1 MFDESFINQLNS
13 WNEKTLL
20 KKIKFNRGIERET
33 LRVSKDGSI
42 SKRPHLKSLGSALT
56 NPYITTDFAE
66 ALIELVTPKFD
77 NVDDLYSCLQDLH
90 VFTAQNIDEDEFL
103 WAHSMPCRIVKESD
117 INIANYG
124 SNNSGMLKHI
134 YRKGLR
140 VRYGSIMQCVSGIHY
155 NFSIDEKSYCDLLGS
170 AYSQE
175 AVDNLY
181 LGLIR
186 NFKRNFWFILAQL
199 GASPVADKSY
209 VLERDHNLEKLNA
222 NDVFLPEATSLR
234 MSNIGYQSPIQTSLG
249 IRYNSLDGFIESVKK
264 GIKMSHIEFNRLGL
278 FDAEGNRQQISDG
291 IIQIENELYDTIR
304 PKRTSPNGLR
314 PANALKEHGIEYVEI
329 RGVDI
334 SPNALGGISKDQMHF
349 LDLFLIH
356 CFITR
361 SSELT
366 DKENIR
372 LQKNHTDMVSS
383 GQNNSTVISYKGKEI
398 SSGEAMV
405 DLINELSLLAKTL
418 DGDTKTYENAL
429 RAITTNKNQSAAI
442 FSSLAEGKDF
452 HDIAL
457 EKSIQNTN
465 ELRQNKSLDLNYLKI
480 ESEESLKRFQEIED
494 DPQKNIEAY
503 VEQYNSQ
510 I

>member
-1 MFDESFINQLNS
+1 MVDESFTNQLNS
-13 WNEKTLL
+13 WNEKTSL
-20 KKIKFNRGIERET
+20 KEIKFNRGIERET
-33 LRVSKDGSI
+33 LRVSQDGSI
-42 SKRPHLKSLGSALT
+42 SKRPHPKSLGSALT

-103 WAHSMPCRIVKESD
+103 WAHSMPCRIENESD
-117 INIANYG
+117 INIADYG
-124 SNNSGMLKHI
+124 SNDSGMLKHI

-155 NFSIDEKSYCDLLGS
+155 NFSIDERSYSNLLGPE
-170 AYSQE
+170 YSQDK
-175 AVDNLY
+175 VDNLY

-209 VLERDHNLEKLNA
+209 VSDRKHNLEELNA

-264 GIKMSHIEFNRLGL
+264 GIKMSHEDFNSLGL
-278 FDAEGNRQQISDG
+278 FDEEGKRQQISDG

-304 PKRTSPNGLR
+304 PKRTSSEGLR
-314 PANALKEHGIEYVEI
+314 PANALKKHGIEYVEI

-334 SPNALGGISKDQMHF
+334 SPNALGGISKDHMHF

-356 CFITR
+356 CFTTK

-366 DKENIR
+366 DSENMR
-372 LQKNHTDMVSS
+372 LQKNHTDMVAS
-383 GQNNSTVISYKGKEI
+383 GQNNSTVIFYKGKEI
-398 SSGEAMV
+398 SCGEAMA

-418 DGDTKTYENAL
+418 DSDTKIYGNAL
-429 RAITTNKNQSAAI
+429 KAVTNDKYQSATI
-442 FSSLAEGKDF
+442 LSSINENKDF
-452 HDIAL
+452 HAIAL
-457 EKSIQNTN
+457 AKSIQNTQ

-480 ESEESLKRFQEIED
+480 ESEESLKRFKEIED
-494 DPQKNIEAY
+494 SPQKNIEAY
-503 VEQYNSQ
+503 VKQYNSQ

>member
-1 MFDESFINQLNS
+1 MFDESFTNQLKS
-13 WNEKTLL
+13 WNEKTSLE
-20 KKIKFNRGIERET
+20 KIKFNRGIERET
-33 LRVSKDGSI
+33 LRVSHDGSI
-42 SKRPHLKSLGSALT
+42 SKRPHPTSLGSALT

-90 VFTAQNIDEDEFL
+90 VFTAQNIDEDEYL
-103 WAHSMPCRIVKESD
+103 WAHSMPCRIEKESD

-124 SNNSGMLKHI
+124 SNDSGMLKHI

-140 VRYGSIMQCVSGIHY
+140 ARYGSIMQCVSGIHY
-155 NFSIDEKSYCDLLGS
+155 NFSIDEKSYSGLLG
-170 AYSQE
+170 ADYSQDM
-175 AVDNLY
+175 VDSLY

-209 VLERDHNLEKLNA
+209 VSERKHDLEELNA
-222 NDVFLPEATSLR
+222 NDVFMPNATSLR

-264 GIKMSHIEFNRLGL
+264 GIKIPHPDFKSLGL
-278 FDAEGNRQQISDG
+278 HDAEGDRHQISDG

-304 PKRTSPNGLR
+304 PKRTSSEGLR

-334 SPNALGGISKDQMHF
+334 SPDALGGISKDQMHF

-356 CFITR
+356 CFITN
-361 SSELT
+361 SSKLT
-366 DKENIR
+366 DEENVR

-383 GQNNSTVISYKGKEI
+383 GQNNSTVIFYKGKEAAI
-398 SSGEAMV
+398 DDAMP
-405 DLINELSLLAKTL
+405 DLVNELSLLAKTL
-418 DGDTKTYENAL
+418 DGETRTYTDAL
-429 RAITTNKNQSAAI
+429 KSITTSKNQSAAI
-442 FSSLAEGKDF
+442 LSSLTDSKDF

-457 EKSIQNTN
+457 EKSIQNTQ
-465 ELRQNKSLDLNYLKI
+465 ELRQNKSLDLNYLEL
-480 ESEESLKRFQEIED
+480 ESKESLKRFKEIED
-494 DPQKNIEAY
+494 NPQRNIEAY

>member
-42 SKRPHLKSLGSALT
+42 SKRPHPKSLGSALT

-103 WAHSMPCRIVKESD
+103 WAHSMPCRIDKESD
-117 INIANYG
+117 INIASYG

-418 DGDTKTYENAL
+418 DGETKTYGNAL

-494 DPQKNIEAY
+494 DPQKDIEAY

>member
-42 SKRPHLKSLGSALT
+42 SKRPHPKSLGSALT

-175 AVDNLY
+175 AVNNLY

-209 VLERDHNLEKLNA
+209 VLDRDHNLEKLNA

-278 FDAEGNRQQISDG
+278 FDDRGNRQQISDG

-304 PKRTSPNGLR
+304 PKRTSPNDLR

-457 EKSIQNTN
+457 KKSIQNTN

>member
-42 SKRPHLKSLGSALT
+42 SKRPHPKSLGSALT

-175 AVDNLY
+175 AVNNLY

-494 DPQKNIEAY
+494 DPQKDIEAY

>member
-42 SKRPHLKSLGSALT
+42 SKRPHPKSLGSALT

-103 WAHSMPCRIVKESD
+103 WAHSMPCRIDKESD

-209 VLERDHNLEKLNA
+209 VLDRDHNLEKLNA

-278 FDAEGNRQQISDG
+278 FDNRGNRQQISDG

-442 FSSLAEGKDF
+442 FSSLAKGKDF

-457 EKSIQNTN
+457 EKSIQNTD

-503 VEQYNSQ
+503 VKQYNSQ